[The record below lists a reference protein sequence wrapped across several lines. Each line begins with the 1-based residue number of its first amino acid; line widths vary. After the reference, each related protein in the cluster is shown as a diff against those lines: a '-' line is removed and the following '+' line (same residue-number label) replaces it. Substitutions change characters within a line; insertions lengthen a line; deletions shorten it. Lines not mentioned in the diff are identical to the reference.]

1 MIDYQTYCQIRLFH
15 QERGLSFSQIG
26 SELGIDPE
34 TAAKYS
40 ALTTYP
46 RRRANKRPS
55 KLDPFKP
62 AITRWLERHPY
73 SATQIYQRL
82 TAAVLDR
89 LLHHGHTVVLEGSS
103 YRMKDRVES

>member
-40 ALTTYP
+40 ALTTYVKKNLLAGLDLP
-46 RRRANKRPS
+46 NSLSAINTAGRHWLATVANIRPH
-55 KLDPFKP
+55 KETRQQP
-62 AITRWLERHPY
+62 AELF
-73 SATQIYQRL
+73 ATNEHQRL
-82 TAAVLDR
+82 RWASLP
-89 LLHHGHTVVLEGSS
+89 
-103 YRMKDRVES
+103 